1 MVQVLLV
8 GTREGPKDAAGML
21 VERKGVAELWVG
33 ANTDVPLGL
42 VAKVVMMLEVVPVLS
57 VAGEDGV
64 ISVVGREELDSA
76 RVELRSGLKVEEP
89 TGLVDVDEV
98 MAGVR
103 VDASVLT
110 EDGGTVVD
118 VCTMVETGRDAVNAD
133 VAVLV
138 VE

>member
-8 GTREGPKDAAGML
+8 GTREGPEDAAGML
-21 VERKGVAELWVG
+21 VERKGVAALWVDG
-33 ANTDVPLGL
+33 NTDVPLGL
-42 VAKVVMMLEVVPVLS
+42 VAKVVMMLEVVPVLW

-89 TGLVDVDEV
+89 TGFVDVDEV
-98 MAGVR
+98 VAGVR

-110 EDGGTVVD
+110 EDGGTVVE